1 MAGGA
6 AARQARAVRPAAAAS
21 CRTAPLLLA
30 AVLAAGLA
38 GSSDAM
44 VQKQNTTWIYPT
56 PGCRANRA
64 GEDCYPFCPMPANA
78 PCERSAVC
86 KPLYIKT
93 AFGKEVRWTM
103 AAANPT
109 PPDNVF
115 IIRSGGEPKDEGKS
129 CCGFHPVLA
138 ENIWSV
144 TAPDIAMNP
153 EGVIAPTV
161 DTWPPM
167 QFADVTDESTVA
179 SREGALISKNLD
191 KINLNITWVQFTWN
205 LTRQIDTTLA
215 VTPLY
220 NITYDAQYAYSLTD
234 GANRMHNNSACQ
246 KMIVFRICSEPFF
259 SAGPSYSTLPLLGAP
274 KPASLAIVQN
284 EACGLTMHT
293 PCVISPG
300 KLETKGVNTLNV
312 VEMGMLDAEGNNHGV
327 RIGEEVKLEF
337 SLATLDMGGKV
348 KLQTVDDPGL
358 PIGATLSE
366 DVACGAQKVCRTLT
380 WTPRKGQEGKDHDA
394 HVVGRSFSST
404 ELGGLVDPAEE
415 PCDQLY
421 TRETIFRIRVMT
433 PVSHWLEPSAHL
445 DYSHYLQRSV
455 MHACIFVCAC
465 VCLCVRGPLRCPG
478 MPGIVAARRSR
489 NSCPLRRWDRSE
501 GVASNLL
508 QIQPD
513 WAGNAVVGTA
523 FEVTMQCKS
532 NYMPKLDMDGSAG
545 AHFDMV
551 GEVKDEGDGNRIS
564 TYKFSYTPMR
574 GDEGSTKIWHFHCG
588 DDQDVEERKVLTVA
602 VKTKLCAY
610 SVDAGETL
618 STMTRRYQLSTN
630 WLNVWNANPM
640 LLTDP
645 DLDLEAGAQ
654 VRIGPVY
661 SVKHGDTL
669 QTVAGTLL
677 LVPCAASSAACLLLL
692 GILLRLPLPSLAPN
706 GIISRCKVLQG
717 V

>member
-1 MAGGA
+1 MTLSLC
-6 AARQARAVRPAAAAS
+6 V
-21 CRTAPLLLA
+21 
-30 AVLAAGLA
+30 
-38 GSSDAM
+38 
-44 VQKQNTTWIYPT
+44 N
-56 PGCRANRA
+56 
-64 GEDCYPFCPMPANA
+64 
-78 PCERSAVC
+78 
-86 KPLYIKT
+86 
-93 AFGKEVRWTM
+93 
-103 AAANPT
+103 
-109 PPDNVF
+109 
-115 IIRSGGEPKDEGKS
+115 
-129 CCGFHPVLA
+129 
-138 ENIWSV
+138 
-144 TAPDIAMNP
+144 
-153 EGVIAPTV
+153 
-161 DTWPPM
+161 
-167 QFADVTDESTVA
+167 

-445 DYSHYLQRSV
+445 DYSHYLQR
-455 MHACIFVCAC
+455 
-465 VCLCVRGPLRCPG
+465 
-478 MPGIVAARRSR
+478 
-489 NSCPLRRWDRSE
+489 WDRSE

-669 QTVAGTLL
+669 QTVAAQFSTTIKKLL
-677 LVPCAASSAACLLLL
+677 SVNPHLTPEPAPQMELL
-692 GILLRLPLPSLAPN
+692 GGTRLCIIACTSHPAPTY
-706 GIISRCKVLQG
+706 SYKWAY
-717 V
+717 